1 MELSWYALQSKPNKE
16 SQLLR
21 GLEASGFEAWYPS
34 YRVKPVN
41 PRSRKIRPLF
51 PRYLF
56 VRIDLGEQPV
66 STFTWMANAIGLV
79 SFGDVPAPVPDR
91 LIEVIRERLREMTN
105 VLGYAEEFKP
115 GDRVRVTS
123 GPFRDYEAVVDLR
136 LSGVDR
142 VRVLLDIMRG
152 RSMAVQMDMKHLKRV

>member
-1 MELSWYALQSKPNKE
+1 MELSWYALQSKPHKE

-21 GLEASGFEAWYPS
+21 GLESAGFEAWYPS

-56 VRIDLGEQPV
+56 VRINLEEQPV

-79 SFGDVPAPVPDR
+79 SFGDEPAPVPDR
-91 LIEVIRERLREMTN
+91 LIEAVHERLREMTN
-105 VLGYAEEFKP
+105 VLGYAEEFNP
-115 GDRVRVTS
+115 GDR
-123 GPFRDYEAVVDLR
+123 
-136 LSGVDR
+136 
-142 VRVLLDIMRG
+142 
-152 RSMAVQMDMKHLKRV
+152 